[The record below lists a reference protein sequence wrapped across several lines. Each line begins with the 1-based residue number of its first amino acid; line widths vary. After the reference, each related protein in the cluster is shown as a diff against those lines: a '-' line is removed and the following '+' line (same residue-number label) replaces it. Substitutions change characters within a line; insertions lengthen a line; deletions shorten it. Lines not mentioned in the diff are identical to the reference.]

1 MKPLALLL
9 PAAAIVGAVACSLTL
24 AQRVGDDAEA
34 VAPLQRRAL
43 VDVPGK
49 QVVMATIT
57 YRPGQA
63 SAPHRHAGSVLA
75 YVLEGAV
82 TSQLAGG
89 PVVTYGAGQS
99 WYEPPRTPHL
109 VSRNASAT
117 RPAKLLA
124 VLLLDDG
131 ADVKEPLP
139 VGAERPEA
147 WP

>member
-1 MKPLALLL
+1 MKPFPLLL
-9 PAAAIVGAVACSLTL
+9 LAATVVGAVACSLTL
-24 AQRVGDDAEA
+24 AQHVVDDAET
-34 VAPLQRRAL
+34 VTPLQRRTL
-43 VDVPGK
+43 VDPPGR

-63 SAPHRHAGSVLA
+63 STPHRHAGSVFA

-82 TSQLAGG
+82 TSQLEGG
-89 PVVTYGAGQS
+89 PAVTYATGQS

-124 VLLLDDG
+124 FLLLDDG
-131 ADVKEPLP
+131 ADVREPLP
-139 VGAERPEA
+139 VGTEPRQSGP
-147 WP
+147 